1 MEKNKK
7 ENLILVGVIILFVST
22 MLLQSII
29 KARIIAQIAPTGENP
44 VPAIT
49 AANSIISQFQVLISS
64 FMVAGLGKK
73 GYVGAVCLNAALSL
87 SSFLGAVVTDKG
99 IPIISAIIPL
109 VTLIAVTI
117 IYIFSL
123 RVLKAKDELER
134 SNKELIDANKAM
146 REKDEKLTY
155 LAYYDVLTGLAN
167 RQLFIEK
174 IDESIQENS
183 KTPFTVIY
191 FDIDNFKHINDS
203 YGHNTGDIML
213 STYADRLRLFCGD
226 SDFVGKLG
234 GDEFAVILKGN
245 VTENGV
251 VSYIERLRNAVCK
264 PVQVEGVT
272 LQASMSF
279 GVASYPNNGANSQEI
294 LRNTDIAVYNAKAN
308 GKDRTCFYS
317 QQQLTK

>member
-1 MEKNKK
+1 
-7 ENLILVGVIILFVST
+7 
-22 MLLQSII
+22 
-29 KARIIAQIAPTGENP
+29 
-44 VPAIT
+44 
-49 AANSIISQFQVLISS
+49 
-64 FMVAGLGKK
+64 
-73 GYVGAVCLNAALSL
+73 
-87 SSFLGAVVTDKG
+87 
-99 IPIISAIIPL
+99 
-109 VTLIAVTI
+109 
-117 IYIFSL
+117 
-123 RVLKAKDELER
+123 
-134 SNKELIDANKAM
+134 M

-174 IDESIQENS
+174 VDESIQENS

-191 FDIDNFKHINDS
+191 FDVDNLKQINDS
-203 YGHNTGDIML
+203 YGHNTGDVML

-226 SDFVGKLG
+226 SDFVAKLG
-234 GDEFAVILKGN
+234 GDEFAVILKGT

-279 GVASYPNNGANSQEI
+279 GVASYPDNGANSQEL
-294 LRNTDIAVYNAKAN
+294 LRSTDIAVYNAKAN

-317 QQQLTK
+317 QQQLAK

>member
-1 MEKNKK
+1 MEKSKK
-7 ENLILVGVIILFVST
+7 ENLTLVGAIVLYILSAVIQDKIPGSG
-22 MLLQSII
+22 
-29 KARIIAQIAPTGENP
+29 IIAQ
-44 VPAIT
+44 V
-49 AANSIISQFQVLISS
+49 QVLISI
-64 FMVAGLGKK
+64 FMVASLGKK
-73 GYVGAVCLNAALSL
+73 GYVAAVCLNAVRAVL
-87 SSFLGAVVTDKG
+87 SFLEVVIVYKEL
-99 IPIISAIIPL
+99 IRVSVVLPL
-109 VTLIAVTI
+109 ITIVTITI
-117 IYIFSL
+117 IYVFSL
-123 RVLKAKDELER
+123 KALKSKTELEKNNR
-134 SNKELIDANKAM
+134 ELMEANRVM
-146 REKDEKLTY
+146 REKDETLTY

-174 IDESIQENS
+174 VDESIQENS

-191 FDIDNFKHINDS
+191 FDIDNFKQINDS

-226 SDFVGKLG
+226 SDFVAKLG
-234 GDEFAVILKGN
+234 GDEFAVILKGT

-264 PVQVEGVT
+264 PVQIEGAT

-279 GVASYPNNGANSQEI
+279 GVASYPDNGANSQEI

-317 QQQLTK
+317 NQVH